1 MLPGERHRIGEFF
14 ETKDCGGYCRCTSP
28 DSVGCVSLCP
38 PHGIFCLPG
47 TRKVRTV
54 IPAFRGSKCTCP
66 SWKCVKGE
74 FAFSR
79 NFALCRKYENVP
91 FYIHAAYCISIA
103 RLTF

>member
-1 MLPGERHRIGEFF
+1 MSPGERHRIGEFF
-14 ETKDCGGYCRCTSP
+14 ETKDCRGYCRCTSP
-28 DSVGCVSLCP
+28 DSGGCVSLCP

-79 NFALCRKYENVP
+79 NFAL
-91 FYIHAAYCISIA
+91 
-103 RLTF
+103 